1 MKKYIMILMAVVTAL
16 SVTACKG
23 PKDPKLIYDDAL
35 KKTSELSD
43 IEADSLTNL
52 TMSQGEE
59 KSEIKMDLKLKMTDV
74 NSDAMKYLAEGTT
87 SVMGQDLAISM
98 YYENGYYYTDT
109 MGQKIKYAMDIEE
122 LMKKVRQSVD
132 GGNMDSSYMSDL
144 SNKKDGDNYV
154 FTYTLDGDKLS
165 TYVNNLISQLGTE
178 VEGISYDIKDASGE
192 ATINKEGYFSKQ
204 KMKMTMDMTVQGET
218 ISMIIDS
225 DINYVNPGQSLE
237 ITAPN
242 LDGYTEI
249 DMNAVGQ

>member
-23 PKDPKLIYDDAL
+23 PKDPKVIYDEAL

-43 IEADSLTNL
+43 MEADSLTNL

-59 KSEIKMDLKLKMTDV
+59 KTEIKMDLNLKMTDV
-74 NSDAMKYLAEGTT
+74 NSDAMRYLAEGTT
-87 SVMGQDLAISM
+87 SIMGQDLAVQM
-98 YYENGYYYTDT
+98 YYENGYYYTDN
-109 MGQKIKYAMDIEE
+109 MGQKIKYAMDINE

-132 GGNMDSSYMSDL
+132 GGNMDSTYMSEL

-178 VEGISYDIKDASGE
+178 VEGISYEIKDASGE
-192 ATINKEGYFSKQ
+192 ATVNKEGYFTKQ
-204 KMKMTMDMTVQGET
+204 KMKMTMDMTVQGQT

-225 DINYVNPGQSLE
+225 DIKYVNPGQSLE
-237 ITAPN
+237 ITAPD
-242 LDGYTEI
+242 LDGYTEV
-249 DMNAVGQ
+249 DMDAVGQ